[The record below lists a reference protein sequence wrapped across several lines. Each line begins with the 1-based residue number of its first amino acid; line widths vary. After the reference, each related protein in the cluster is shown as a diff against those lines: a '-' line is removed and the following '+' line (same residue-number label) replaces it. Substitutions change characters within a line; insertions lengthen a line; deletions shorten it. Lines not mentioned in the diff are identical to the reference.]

1 MVCLVPDEIS
11 ANYQKK
17 EAQMSY
23 FWFFVFGI
31 MASWAWVH
39 YAVAKRL
46 HDRISDLE
54 DQYLWHRASGG
65 STAPDKAKE

>member
-1 MVCLVPDEIS
+1 
-11 ANYQKK
+11 
-17 EAQMSY
+17 MSY